1 MLPPRR
7 AARSPS
13 AAGRAAVSAASS
25 RLRLGRGASTT
36 PPARGRASPP
46 AVAAGAV
53 AGGEGKQ
60 LDEVR
65 ACSDDDLPV
74 AIAQLQ
80 TALAGDQS
88 LHRLLAAAHARAG
101 NLELAEPHARAALQR
116 EADDAEMLFV
126 IGVAAEKRDEVLEA
140 IDNFEAALEI
150 EPDFWRPLFHLGKAS
165 MSVGMISDAHEY
177 LQQVLE
183 LNPGHAPTLALMAK
197 FDGVDVLELQQEL
210 NEVLRKPPQASTTD
224 NLSDFM

>member
-1 MLPPRR
+1 MVALLWLAGVLPRAGNSVSLVR
-7 AARSPS
+7 DAARTSHCRCL
-13 AAGRAAVSAASS
+13 AA
-25 RLRLGRGASTT
+25 T
-36 PPARGRASPP
+36 PRT
-46 AVAAGAV
+46 
-53 AGGEGKQ
+53 

-65 ACSDDDLPV
+65 ACTDDDLPV

-116 EADDAEMLFV
+116 ESDDAEMLFV

>member
-1 MLPPRR
+1 VPHARCAAATPR
-7 AARSPS
+7 
-13 AAGRAAVSAASS
+13 
-25 RLRLGRGASTT
+25 T
-36 PPARGRASPP
+36 
-46 AVAAGAV
+46 
-53 AGGEGKQ
+53 

>member
-1 MLPPRR
+1 MQSR
-7 AARSPS
+7 AARVRRHD
-13 AAGRAAVSAASS
+13 AA
-25 RLRLGRGASTT
+25 
-36 PPARGRASPP
+36 
-46 AVAAGAV
+46 
-53 AGGEGKQ
+53 Q
-60 LDEVR
+60 
-65 ACSDDDLPV
+65 
-74 AIAQLQ
+74 I
-80 TALAGDQS
+80 
-88 LHRLLAAAHARAG
+88 
-101 NLELAEPHARAALQR
+101 
-116 EADDAEMLFV
+116 
-126 IGVAAEKRDEVLEA
+126 VAAEKRDEVLEA

>member
-1 MLPPRR
+1 MRWKRSVTPPQVSVLPNSVFTPKSGAMAAATEAMAAATEAEAQELSSIHISRRSFADTENWLAGVLPRAGNSVSLVR
-7 AARSPS
+7 DAARTSHCRCS
-13 AAGRAAVSAASS
+13 AA
-25 RLRLGRGASTT
+25 T
-36 PPARGRASPP
+36 PRT
-46 AVAAGAV
+46 
-53 AGGEGKQ
+53 

-165 MSVGMISDAHEY
+165 RLPARHLRGR
-177 LQQVLE
+177 
-183 LNPGHAPTLALMAK
+183 PHAVVVHPA
-197 FDGVDVLELQQEL
+197 
-210 NEVLRKPPQASTTD
+210 RW
-224 NLSDFM
+224 

>member
-1 MLPPRR
+1 MCFVAPCVLSMVALLWLAGVLPRAGNSVSLVR
-7 AARSPS
+7 DAARTSHCRCL
-13 AAGRAAVSAASS
+13 AA
-25 RLRLGRGASTT
+25 T
-36 PPARGRASPP
+36 PRT
-46 AVAAGAV
+46 
-53 AGGEGKQ
+53 

-65 ACSDDDLPV
+65 ACTDDDLPV

-150 EPDFWRPLFHLGKAS
+150 EPDFWRPSAS
-165 MSVGMISDAHEY
+165 ATVANSSARGALRAMPTAGAH
-177 LQQVLE
+177 
-183 LNPGHAPTLALMAK
+183 
-197 FDGVDVLELQQEL
+197 DGRQ
-210 NEVLRKPPQASTTD
+210 P
-224 NLSDFM
+224 